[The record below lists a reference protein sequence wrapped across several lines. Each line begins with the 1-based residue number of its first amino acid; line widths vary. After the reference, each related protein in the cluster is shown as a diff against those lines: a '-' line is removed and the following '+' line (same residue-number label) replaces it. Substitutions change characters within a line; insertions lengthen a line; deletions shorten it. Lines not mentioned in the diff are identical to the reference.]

1 MERVI
6 KNRNLRELLFHL
18 GVTAN
23 HLRFFH
29 TAAAV
34 QLAMEEPRRMTLV
47 TKLLYPD
54 VAKYFHTTW
63 RAVEKNIREAS
74 EDAWRDNPDLL
85 RQIAGYDI
93 PERPTA
99 AEFVSILTKALYDIS
114 ADEDE

>member
-6 KNRNLRELLFHL
+6 KDSYLRGLLFHL

-34 QLAMEEPRRMTLV
+34 QLAMEQPRRLTLV

-54 VAKYFHTTW
+54 VARQFHTSW

-74 EDAWRDNPDLL
+74 EDAWRDNPGLL
-85 RQIAGYDI
+85 RKLAGYDI

-99 AEFVSILTKALYDIS
+99 AEFVSILAKALYDIS
-114 ADEDE
+114 ADKSK